1 MTNKLFWS
9 IYTSAILTALLV
21 LLPSALLFLLT
32 TIRKYIANNYKT
44 LLYKIH
50 NKEGVN
56 WKHILLNCIEV
67 INILILFA
75 LLSVFIY
82 SQM

>member
-32 TIRKYIANNYKT
+32 TIRKYIANSYKI

-56 WKHILLNCIEV
+56 WKPILLNCIEV

-75 LLSVFIY
+75 LLSVFLY
-82 SQM
+82 SQI